1 VAVIRAGGDVALAP
15 ASLEALVVDQAN
27 VAVRSIRI
35 RGVNVAAPAL
45 RNPFPTVPY
54 ALQMAPSTAQ
64 NTRLASALS
73 TVRGTLDAAN
83 QDRLDKAAL
92 IVLKLTPSGTMDYAG
107 VHETEMFFS
116 ASLLKVVL
124 LHASFELVAQVNA
137 LAPTLTA
144 TSAPKFL
151 ERVRREFAAT
161 IARSVRRIRPGV
173 WRTLNFSQA
182 LTATPAGANQ
192 FRVTLHPTHET
203 HVGKI
208 FSEQNQNDSP
218 RDTMHRLGYSFVNRT
233 LEAAGFLD
241 AESGVGVWMAT
252 DYGGWSDFHVPVSTR
267 STGRNP
273 RNGSSSAAM
282 TAIGMASLLAHLHR
296 DQLVDAAASQRMRT
310 LFEAGGPWSWF
321 WQMSNTGA
329 FSFEVTGCKIGHAS
343 SGSAFVG
350 SMLSEAAYL
359 RRKSDSARFLA
370 VWQNVP
376 DALSFEPIYRV
387 LDEMIKNWP

>member
-1 VAVIRAGGDVALAP
+1 
-15 ASLEALVVDQAN
+15 
-27 VAVRSIRI
+27 
-35 RGVNVAAPAL
+35 
-45 RNPFPTVPY
+45 
-54 ALQMAPSTAQ
+54 
-64 NTRLASALS
+64 
-73 TVRGTLDAAN
+73 
-83 QDRLDKAAL
+83 
-92 IVLKLTPSGTMDYAG
+92 
-107 VHETEMFFS
+107 
-116 ASLLKVVL
+116 
-124 LHASFELVAQVNA
+124 
-137 LAPTLTA
+137 
-144 TSAPKFL
+144 
-151 ERVRREFAAT
+151 
-161 IARSVRRIRPGV
+161 
-173 WRTLNFSQA
+173 
-182 LTATPAGANQ
+182 
-192 FRVTLHPTHET
+192 
-203 HVGKI
+203 
-208 FSEQNQNDSP
+208 
-218 RDTMHRLGYSFVNRT
+218 MHRLGYSFVNRT

-321 WQMSNTGA
+321 GQMSNSGSL
-329 FSFEVTGCKIGHAS
+329 SFEVTGCKIGHAS

-350 SMLSEAAYL
+350 SVLSEAAYL
-359 RRKSDSARFLA
+359 RRKSDNARFLA